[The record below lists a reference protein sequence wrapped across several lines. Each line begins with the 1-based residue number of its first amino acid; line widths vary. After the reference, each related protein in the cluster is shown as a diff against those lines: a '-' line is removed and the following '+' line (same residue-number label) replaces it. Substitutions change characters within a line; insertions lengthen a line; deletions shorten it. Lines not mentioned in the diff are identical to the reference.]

1 MELTTK
7 ILQTKNWTDSKSKS
21 IFIEVEGVK
30 TWCSFYYE
38 KDGVRKEEDLCKSV
52 ESLEKDQEVEFS
64 LWKSEKGK
72 YYINSIIPVEQVGH
86 VAQVDNMSDDTEDP
100 GPIEFPVGAEKKAS
114 RMANKVT
121 TDQFKTSS
129 YDRCNAM
136 NASVALLAEVF
147 NKNSDKPM
155 DEIAR
160 KHKELIQEVKDGACI
175 ILDEYHG
182 K

>member
-7 ILQTKNWTDSKSKS
+7 ILAISDKSDKKRSFQIEINGNKEWAAFWYSTNQGDKS
-21 IFIEVEGVK
+21 MEEINMVK
-30 TWCSFYYE
+30 
-38 KDGVRKEEDLCKSV
+38 DLKKGD
-52 ESLEKDQEVEFS
+52 EAEFNVFQS
-64 LWKSEKGK
+64 GK
-72 YYINSIIPVEQVGH
+72 WWNVNSIIPVEQVGGD
-86 VAQVDNMSDDTEDP
+86 VQADNRPDDTEDP

-160 KHKELIQEVKDGACI
+160 IHKELIQEVKDGACI